1 MTVSKLDVGVWS
13 GKLNEPPKSCIP
25 NKAKMKMKRK
35 RRKSRDMMDDKAF
48 MRAITRLRKGD
59 QYLEAEIG
67 QTDNQSD
74 LACAY
79 TCTYN
84 EHISILLHI
93 QLFAKVYTRPV
104 FSFQTSNCGF
114 YIC

>member
-1 MTVSKLDVGVWS
+1 MTVSKLDVGVCS

-35 RRKSRDMMDDKAF
+35 RRKSKDMMDDKAF

-59 QYLEAEIG
+59 QYLKAEIG

-74 LACAY
+74 LAGMHY
-79 TCTYN
+79 TVWLYRYYLVVL
-84 EHISILLHI
+84 EVHR
-93 QLFAKVYTRPV
+93 KVGRGTV
-104 FSFQTSNCGF
+104 
-114 YIC
+114 

>member
-1 MTVSKLDVGVWS
+1 VSKLDVGFSS

-35 RRKSRDMMDDKAF
+35 RRKSKDMMDDKAF

-59 QYLEAEIG
+59 QYLKRERG

-74 LACAY
+74 LAGYALY
-79 TCTYN
+79 SLVLPSSLGST
-84 EHISILLHI
+84 
-93 QLFAKVYTRPV
+93 
-104 FSFQTSNCGF
+104 
-114 YIC
+114 